1 MREMRK
7 IKRRCFV
14 LCALFLSLCCS
25 LKAQHR
31 EIAFEHT
38 TLQEALKKATA
49 QNKILFVD
57 CYTDFCGPCKVM
69 AATVFKTDSVADFFN
84 KTFVSLKLD
93 MLSEDGK
100 KCAAVYKVG
109 AYPTF
114 LLLDGTG
121 KEIYKFVGGQPA
133 DKFMA
138 QIRSGVDPKNRFLS
152 MNKTYASGKYTDAFM
167 QEYIKLKI
175 KMFELKD
182 AKDLAKQYIEKLP
195 VERRSLPEN
204 WFLYSDHYLI
214 GTKAFDSNYLLEHWS
229 DFLKPIGENT
239 VYNQIGTLYR
249 DITESVLRGWY
260 FVDFKPDP
268 ADFDYYAQR
277 MTSISTMPYQQDYL
291 TMMDICKALC
301 LKDTVTARQ
310 LLCEKIPD
318 FDTENQQIL
327 FGALDSVLPYNGTLL
342 HELAIKIVRSG
353 KKSNLYNYLKSLLK
367 PEEAYEG
374 EKYDVP
380 NLQTKIG
387 STTIVPFFHPN
398 KKIFWY
404 WFEDSNDKTHYYA
417 YDAQKGKYELYNE
430 HVVDSL
436 AQTIYPNEE
445 FDPLITYSPEFDG
458 ESLLAKVS
466 IKNKIYIYN
475 DSSRVLVPSSPKQ
488 YSMVE
493 YGMSPESKYKITVE
507 NYNLWQEDM
516 STHQRKQLTFDGDKD
531 YEYVLADI
539 EWLSANRYYIIRN
552 DSRNVRTLSVLH
564 SMGYPEPIV
573 STYKYELP
581 GDTVVAMQEL
591 FIGDVQKGVISKIN
605 VSKWRWQQLEIL
617 KVKDVADKVYF
628 LRSKRTRDEAEL
640 CMADA
645 NTGEVKTIV
654 SEIGKPYLNEEL
666 FRIQVENKGN
676 DIFVWSDRTGWG
688 HIYHYSATGKLLNPV
703 TSGAWTA
710 GRVLKVD
717 NQNHRLYLYGYG
729 REKGINPNY
738 AFLYGV
744 DFNGKHL
751 KCLTPENASHNV
763 SINPTID
770 LFVDNYSRIDTIPQV
785 CVRSMD
791 GKLLSTIEHID
802 VSKLLSYGWKYPEQF
817 TVKAADGITNLY
829 GIMWKPYDFDPNKKY
844 PVVSQVYPGP
854 FTETVWTDFTVF
866 DRYNNTALAQRGI
879 IVVCMGHRGGSP
891 YRDKKYAT
899 YCYGN
904 LRDYA
909 LADDKCGLEQL
920 AKKYPFIDISRVGI
934 FGHSGGAAMAV
945 SAMCTYP
952 DFYKV
957 GVASSGNHDNTI
969 YNRTWGETYQGIGE
983 DNHFTVK
990 TNQELAK
997 NLKGKL
1003 LLVTGESDQNV
1014 HPAQTLRLVNELILD
1029 NKDFDMLVLPGQ
1041 SHHYDPAY
1049 QSYFEKKKRDYF
1061 TQYLVNK

>member
-1 MREMRK
+1 MRK
-7 IKRRCFV
+7 MMRRNFV
-14 LCALFLSLCCS
+14 LCILFLLCCCS

-38 TLQEALKKATA
+38 TLQEALKKATTE
-49 QNKILFVD
+49 NKILFVD
-57 CYTDFCGPCKVM
+57 CYTDYCGPCKAM

-84 KTFVSLKLD
+84 KTLVSLKLN

-100 KCAAVYKVG
+100 KYANVYKVG

-121 KEIYKFVGGQPA
+121 KEIYKFVGGQSA

-138 QIRSGVDPKNRFLS
+138 QIRSGMNPKNHLLA
-152 MNKTYASGKYTDAFM
+152 MNKTYASGKYSDAFM
-167 QEYIKLKI
+167 QEYIKQKI

-204 WFLYSDHYLI
+204 WFLYSERYLI
-214 GTKAFDSNYLLEHWS
+214 GIKTFDSNYLLEHWS
-229 DFLKPIGENT
+229 DFLKSIGEYK
-239 VYNQIGTLYR
+239 VYNQIGALYR
-249 DITESVLRGWY
+249 EITESVLRGWY
-260 FVDFKPDP
+260 FKDFKPDP

-277 MTSISTMPYQQDYL
+277 MRSISTIPCQQDYL
-291 TMMDICKALC
+291 TMMDICKAFC

-310 LLCEKIPD
+310 LLCEKLSG
-318 FDTENQQIL
+318 FSVENQQIL
-327 FGALDSVLPYNGTLL
+327 FAAIGGGILPYRNPLL

-353 KKSNLYNYLKSLLK
+353 KESNIYNYLRSLLK
-367 PEEAYEG
+367 PEEVYEG

-380 NLQTKIG
+380 NLKTKIG
-387 STTIVPFFHPN
+387 STTIIPFFHPI
-398 KKIFWY
+398 KKMFWY
-404 WFEDSNDKTHYYA
+404 LLEDNNDKPHYYA
-417 YDAQKGKYELYNE
+417 YDARKGKYELYNE

-436 AQTIYPNEE
+436 KHEMFSREKYEPVVNYT
-445 FDPLITYSPEFDG
+445 PEFQGD
-458 ESLLAKVS
+458 SLLAKIT
-466 IKNKIYIYN
+466 IKNKVYVYN
-475 DSSRVLVPSSPKQ
+475 DSFRTLIPASPKE
-488 YSMVE
+488 YRNIT
-493 YGMSPESKYKITVE
+493 YGMSSDSKYKITAE
-507 NYNLWQEDM
+507 NHNLWQEDM
-516 STHQRKQLTFDGDKD
+516 MTHERKQLTFDGTKD
-531 YEYVLADI
+531 YEYVVADLQ
-539 EWLSANRYYIIRN
+539 WLSANRYYIVRD
-552 DSRNVRTLSVLH
+552 DSRNVRTFSVLH
-564 SMGYPEPIV
+564 SMGYPGPVV

-581 GDTVVAMQEL
+581 GDSIVAMQEL
-591 FIGDVQKGVISKIN
+591 FVGDVQKGSITKVN

-617 KVKDVADKVYF
+617 KVKDVSDKVYF
-628 LRSKRTRDEAEL
+628 LRLKRTRNEAEL

-645 NTGEVKTIV
+645 GTGEVKVIIK
-654 SEIGKPYLNEEL
+654 EISKPYLNKEL
-666 FRIQVENKGN
+666 FQIQVENKGN

-688 HIYHYSATGKLLNPV
+688 HIYHYSATGKLLNAV
-703 TSGAWTA
+703 TSGNWTA
-710 GRVLKVD
+710 GRIMKVD
-717 NQNHRLYLYGYG
+717 SQKHRLYLYGYG

-751 KCLTPENASHNV
+751 QCLTPENATHNV
-763 SINPTID
+763 FMSPSTD
-770 LFVDNYSRIDTIPQV
+770 LFVDNFSRIDTVPQV
-785 CVRSMD
+785 SVRSTD

-802 VSKLLSYGWKYPEQF
+802 VSKLLTYGWKYPEQF
-817 TVKAADGITNLY
+817 TVKAADGVTNLY

-844 PVVSQVYPGP
+844 PIVSQVYPGP

-920 AKKYPFIDISRVGI
+920 AKKYPFIDINRVGI

-969 YNRTWGETYQGIGE
+969 YNRNWGETYQGIGE

-990 TNQELAK
+990 TNQELAR

-1003 LLVTGESDQNV
+1003 LLVTGESDENV
-1014 HPAQTLRLVNELILD
+1014 HPAQTLRLVNELILQ

-1061 TQYLVNK
+1061 TQYLVNQ

>member
-1 MREMRK
+1 MREMMK
-7 IKRRCFV
+7 HYFV
-14 LCALFLSLCCS
+14 LGALFLSLCCS

-38 TLQEALKKATA
+38 TLQEALKKATIE
-49 QNKILFVD
+49 NKILFVD

-84 KTFVSLKLD
+84 KKLVSLKLN

-100 KCAAVYKVG
+100 KYANVYKVG

-114 LLLDGTG
+114 LLLDGSG

-133 DKFMA
+133 NKFMA
-138 QIRSGVDPKNRFLS
+138 QIRSGMDPKNHLLT
-152 MNKTYASGKYTDAFM
+152 MNKTYASGKYNDAFM
-167 QEYIKLKI
+167 QEYIKQKI

-182 AKDLAKQYIEKLP
+182 AKELAKRYIERLP
-195 VERRSLPEN
+195 IERRSLPEN
-204 WFLYSDHYLI
+204 WFLYSERYLI
-214 GTKAFDSNYLLEHWS
+214 GTKTFDSNYLLEHWA
-229 DFLKPIGENT
+229 DFLKPIGEYK
-239 VYNQIGTLYR
+239 VYNQIGLLYR

-260 FVDFKPDP
+260 FRDFKPDP
-268 ADFDYYAQR
+268 ADFEYYAQR
-277 MTSISTMPYQQDYL
+277 MATISTMPNQQDYL

-301 LKDTVTARQ
+301 LKDTVTVRQ
-310 LLCEKIPD
+310 LLCEKLPD
-318 FDTENQQIL
+318 FNVENQQIL
-327 FGALDSVLPYNGTLL
+327 FGAIPSILPYRGSVL
-342 HELAIKIVRSG
+342 HDLAIKIIRSG
-353 KKSNLYNYLKSLLK
+353 KKSNLYNYLQSLLK
-367 PEEAYEG
+367 PEEIYVG

-380 NLQTKIG
+380 NLKTKIG
-387 STTIVPFFHPN
+387 STAIVPFFHPN

-404 WFEDSNDKTHYYA
+404 CIEDSNDKPHYYA
-417 YDAQKGKYELYNE
+417 YDAGKGKHELYNE
-430 HVVDSL
+430 HAIDSL
-436 AQTIYPNEE
+436 IQVIYPNEK
-445 FDPLITYSPEFDG
+445 FGKVIPTTYTPDFQGD
-458 ESLLAKVS
+458 SLLAKVT
-466 IKNKIYIYN
+466 IKNKIYLYN
-475 DSSRVLVPSSPKQ
+475 DSSHTLVSSLPKE
-488 YSMVE
+488 YRTRI
-493 YGMSPESKYKITVE
+493 YGMSPDSKYKIIAE
-507 NYNLWQEDM
+507 SYNLWQEDM
-516 STHQRKQLTFDGDKD
+516 TTHQRKQLTFDGAKD
-531 YEYVLADI
+531 YEYVVADL
-539 EWLSANRYYIIRN
+539 EWLSDNRYYITRN
-552 DSRNVRTLSVLH
+552 DSRNVRTFSVLY
-564 SMGYPEPIV
+564 SMGRPAPII

-581 GDTVVAMQEL
+581 GDTVVTMQEL
-591 FIGDVQKGVISKIN
+591 FIGDVQKGSIVKVN
-605 VSKWRWQQLEIL
+605 VSKWRWQQLEVL
-617 KVKDVADKVYF
+617 KTKDISDKVYF
-628 LRSKRTRDEAEL
+628 LRLKRTRDEAEL
-640 CMADA
+640 CMVDVV
-645 NTGEVKTIV
+645 TGEVKTIIN
-654 SEIGKPYLNEEL
+654 EISKPYLNKEL

-676 DIFVWSDRTGWG
+676 DIFVWSDRSGWG
-688 HIYHYSATGKLLNPV
+688 HIYHYSGTGKLLNPV

-710 GRVLKVD
+710 GRILKVD
-717 NQNHRLYLYGYG
+717 TQKHRLYLYGYG

-751 KCLTPENASHNV
+751 QCLTPENATHSV
-763 SINPTID
+763 FISPSAD
-770 LFVDNYSRIDTIPQV
+770 FFVDNFSRIDTVPQV
-785 CVRSMD
+785 SVRSAD

-817 TVKAADGITNLY
+817 TVKAADGVTNLY

-844 PVVSQVYPGP
+844 PIVSQVYPGP

-879 IVVCMGHRGGSP
+879 IVLCMGHRGGSP

-920 AKKYPFIDISRVGI
+920 AKKYPFIDINRVGI

-1061 TQYLVNK
+1061 TQYLVNQ